1 MMFRASFEPV
11 LVWPINKYDHA
22 WQVRK
27 CWKVDPR
34 WVSRAVDIDRRGP
47 TLLRLLT
54 PTALVAGALV
64 DPRQVLAGYLA
75 ALPPAVKLQRTL
87 EMRAA
92 A

>member
-1 MMFRASFEPV
+1 MFRASFERV
-11 LVWPINKYDHA
+11 LIWPLIKYDA